1 MAEPPGGFLACLDGA
16 AQAAVVA
23 AGRVRRYPAR
33 SILFFAGDGA
43 HDVLIVRRGDI
54 KVSVT
59 VDGHE
64 VVLDVLGEG
73 DILGELSAIDG
84 GVRSATAVAIN
95 ECEVIAISMASF
107 AKLLTDVPAIGL
119 TLMRS
124 ISGRLRD
131 ASRRQVE
138 YGALDAVGRTCRR
151 LVEMMQR
158 YGQPDGDGAVVIAN
172 PLSQQD
178 IAAWAGLSREA
189 TVKALHALRTL
200 GWVTTSPGTIRVI
213 DVGAVTARASMPAG
227 EPE

>member
-1 MAEPPGGFLACLDGA
+1 MAELPGAFFACLDPGG
-16 AQAAVVA
+16 QAAVVA

-33 SILFFAGDGA
+33 SILFFAGDDA

-59 VDGHE
+59 VDGRE
-64 VVLDVLGEG
+64 VVLDVLTDG

-84 GVRSATAVAIN
+84 GPRSATAVAVN
-95 ECEVIAISMASF
+95 ECEVITIPMASF
-107 AKLLTDVPAIGL
+107 DALLIEVPSIGIA
-119 TLMRS
+119 LMRLV
-124 ISGRLRD
+124 SGRLRD

-151 LVEMMQR
+151 LVEMMDR
-158 YGQPDGDGAVVIAN
+158 YGQPDGDGCVLIAN
-172 PLSQQD
+172 PLSQQE

-189 TVKALHALRTL
+189 TVKALHALRVL
-200 GWVTTSPGTIRVI
+200 GWVTVGPGTIRVS

-227 EPE
+227 EP